1 MDFLR
6 LFKERIFKFRNRA
19 LTNRILNMKIM
30 FCHINVSMANQTLD
44 GSKVNTQSLHLRNIR
59 MSAAMGSENSN
70 TFN

>member
-1 MDFLR
+1 
-6 LFKERIFKFRNRA
+6 
-19 LTNRILNMKIM
+19 MKIM